1 MFSFCFQVA
10 QSQPLSGENV
20 ILEAPAVEVEA
31 LHVES
36 LNSQGLLHEEV
47 SWIVTR
53 SISAHV
59 LKLLSK
65 LFEF

>member
-1 MFSFCFQVA
+1 MDSSQGA
-10 QSQPLSGENV
+10 QSQPLSGETV
-20 ILEAPAVEVEA
+20 VLAAPAVEVEA
-31 LHVES
+31 IHIES
-36 LNSQGLLHEEV
+36 LNSQGLLYEEV

-53 SISAHV
+53 SIFAHV